1 MREHLKHTNSTIPGW
16 DGKPTQT
23 PTSYMMTT
31 KFKGVQVAE
40 FDGEWWFT
48 KPLSSTQQQ
57 PACALHADRQVYP
70 GVGTDRRL
78 VVEEEWNW
86 KKARSENIP
95 REAVREGKC
104 ELPSFL
110 SLI

>member
-1 MREHLKHTNSTIPGW
+1 MREHLKHTNSTIPRLGREAHA
-16 DGKPTQT
+16 DTA

-57 PACALHADRQVYP
+57 PACALHADRYIRAL
-70 GVGTDRRL
+70 GLTEDLLLRRNGTGKRRDQ
-78 VVEEEWNW
+78 
-86 KKARSENIP
+86 KIS
-95 REAVREGKC
+95 REK
-104 ELPSFL
+104 P
-110 SLI
+110 

>member
-48 KPLSSTQQQ
+48 KPLTV
-57 PACALHADRQVYP
+57 LHAAAACLLPARCTQ
-70 GVGTDRRL
+70 TDRYIRAL
-78 VVEEEWNW
+78 GLTEDLLLRRNGTG
-86 KKARSENIP
+86 KRRDQKIS
-95 REAVREGKC
+95 REK
-104 ELPSFL
+104 P
-110 SLI
+110 